1 MQAGFFV
8 VILPGE
14 AQVVGDGGAVTVR
27 VLVGAAQTEGVA
39 VVPTPYRDVGGVKDN
54 TRGVQVVGVDGVEA
68 VHAGA
73 FPNNRDRQVAQ
84 PKGFL
89 DNGVA
94 FVVFAD
100 QVSGRVVEITE
111 GAGCKTGAAFDDPF
125 AASVKVVVVG
135 VCAYGHC

>member
-1 MQAGFFV
+1 MKATPSPSGVFV
-8 VILPGE
+8 GLGK
-14 AQVVGDGGAVTVR
+14 A
-27 VLVGAAQTEGVA
+27 EGVA
-39 VVPTPYRDVGGVKDN
+39 VVPTPDGCVGSVKDN
-54 TRGVQVVGVDGVEA
+54 TRGVQVVGVDREEA
-68 VHAGA
+68 VYPRA
-73 FPNNRDRQVAQ
+73 FPNNRHRQVAQ

-100 QVSGRVVEITE
+100 QVSGGVVEITE

-135 VCAYGHC
+135 VCASGHC